1 MRPLHRLSSLSDTL
15 RVRVNVTCAGTLLAL
30 SEYGAIVQLPT
41 AQRPQRQ
48 TTLAIEDESGETVY
62 IPARV
67 VRTEPDAELTFQPA
81 EHHVAMEFFGMS
93 LQTAAAVRRIIERH
107 YAPPLSLS
115 DGAIAPGGAD
125 THYERVA

>member
-1 MRPLHRLSSLSDTL
+1 MFGHTTSPLDTL

-30 SEYGAIVQLPT
+30 NERGAMVQVPT

-67 VRTEPDAELTFQPA
+67 VSTEPYAQLTFQPL

-107 YAPPLSLS
+107 YTPPFSLAG
-115 DGAIAPGGAD
+115 GAIAPGGTD
-125 THYERVA
+125 TRYERVA